1 MVVFGL
7 TGGIASGKSTVA
19 KRIRARGIPVI
30 DADVLARE
38 VVARGTDGFEAIVTA
53 FGEQVV
59 GPDGELDRKKLGA
72 TVFADANARKILNGI
87 VHPRIFARSS
97 DRIRELG
104 AEGRAVVCYEAA
116 LLVENG
122 MSEAFRPL
130 VVVAVPL
137 TVQVDRVM
145 SRDALNRVEAMARIA
160 AQLPLAEK
168 VAMADYV
175 VDNSGTLSELEMRT
189 DGVIDAIVSAAAKVA
204 SRPREASS

>member
-145 SRDALNRVEAMARIA
+145 SRDGLNRVEAMARIA